1 MNPAPECEDTIVQEA
16 TIKAPAAK
24 IFAALTRPEELL
36 AWWASEG
43 KFKTIE
49 ADCDLRP
56 GGKWRMRVAGSSGPD
71 TTAST
76 VSGVYQIVE
85 PPRVL
90 AFTWN
95 REEEDHPETLVRWDL
110 EEKDGV
116 TTVRLTHSGLTSE
129 RLRTRNGGWPIITA
143 LLKEYVEQRI

>member
-1 MNPAPECEDTIVQEA
+1 MNRAPVCDDTIVQEA
-16 TIKAPAAK
+16 TIKAPAAR

-36 AWWASEG
+36 TWWASEG

-56 GGKWRMRVAGSSGPD
+56 GGKWRIRVAGGCGPD
-71 TTAST
+71 AIAST

-110 EEKDGV
+110 EEIDGV
-116 TTVRLTHSGLTSE
+116 TTVRVTHSGLTSE
-129 RLRTRNGGWPIITA
+129 RLRTRNSGWPTITT
-143 LLKEYVEQRI
+143 LLKDYVERRI